1 MPPET
6 MHAKNYIDQAIQ
18 TEVQDSLFE
27 PVLGQTHTLNHTGI
41 ELEKGDSDSAYTH
54 SLATL
59 AEPTATLHLL
69 SSTPSAPASLRTPK
83 RSQLLYSRP
92 TESHVL
98 AKRMV
103 SLPEFPF
110 EVPCDSRAAH
120 DAAGM
125 RIVSLPEAMI
135 WSPQSTDKASY
146 LDSFGTSVDT
156 SHTSSGND
164 LGHRKLLAYS
174 KLDIPR
180 TPSPPSSPESVLIID
195 NDIHIPNL
203 FLYGHSHKN
212 MVTEDDGGKYPRCLY
227 F

>member
-6 MHAKNYIDQAIQ
+6 MHAKNYVDQAIQ

-27 PVLGQTHTLNHTGI
+27 PVLGQTHTSI
-41 ELEKGDSDSAYTH
+41 ELEKGDSAYTH
-54 SLATL
+54 SLA
-59 AEPTATLHLL
+59 EPSVTLHLL
-69 SSTPSAPASLRTPK
+69 SQSPSASASLRTPK

-110 EVPCDSRAAH
+110 EVPCDSRTAH

-125 RIVSLPEAMI
+125 RIVSLPKAMI
-135 WSPQSTDKASY
+135 WSPQSIDKASY
-146 LDSFGTSVDT
+146 LDSFGTSADT

-164 LGHRKLLAYS
+164 LGHRKLCAYS

-195 NDIHIPNL
+195 NDIHLPNL

-212 MVTEDDGGKYPRCLY
+212 MVTEDDGGTYPRYLC